1 MPKDDLLG
9 FLEFQILAAALH
21 LGPKEAYGMKIRM
34 LIQETTGR
42 SLLIGTVYSTL
53 ERLKQKGYVETHMGD
68 STAERGGR
76 AKEFIKVT
84 IPGKAAYN
92 YTCQV
97 QTSMIEL
104 SGAEGSYA

>member
-53 ERLKQKGYVETHMGD
+53 ERL
-68 STAERGGR
+68 
-76 AKEFIKVT
+76 
-84 IPGKAAYN
+84 
-92 YTCQV
+92 
-97 QTSMIEL
+97 
-104 SGAEGSYA
+104 